1 MSVIPACCDGRV
13 PFVFRD
19 HVDDLRCRETAWL
32 LARRAELVGEQRRLR
47 TEELAVVAV
56 LDERGRAVDAL
67 AADGVSARTAR
78 EVVDTARALESLPEV
93 AAAAHD
99 GRLSDEQ
106 LAPLVQLAEES
117 ADAEWVE
124 RAANTSP
131 VDLRRMVRTQD
142 KPTVEDSRRRQH
154 ARFLRMRWD
163 ESHSMLNIWGALPDL
178 MGAEFEATIN
188 ELVDKLSP
196 ARGQAWDTR
205 AHRGADALL
214 VMSRTARRRKGERG
228 DTCDEHVPTLA
239 PKPVLV
245 VQVPLQGPA
254 TVAGIPLPDARVE
267 QLRAS
272 ATVEL
277 VLVDEADEPV
287 AVGRRFSALSDKI
300 IRSVLLR
307 DGHCRMPGC
316 DIRHGLEIH
325 HLVPRSWGGTDQI
338 SDLAAVCTIAHHHE
352 QLIPHGPLALVG
364 NPNQPD
370 GLRLVRYDQ
379 LSDDEARHYGLPPP
393 PRRSTG

>member
-1 MSVIPACCDGRV
+1 MTLAS
-13 PFVFRD
+13 RD
-19 HVDDLRCRETAWL
+19 RLDELECRDTSWLRAHRS
-32 LARRAELVGEQRRLR
+32 ELVREQRRLHA
-47 TEELAVVAV
+47 EELVVVAI
-56 LDERGRAVDAL
+56 LDRRGALDASMA
-67 AADGVSARTAR
+67 AADGVSAKTAR
-78 EVVDTARALESLPEV
+78 DTLETARRLESLPHI
-93 AAAAHD
+93 AAAAAD

-106 LAPLVQLAEES
+106 LAPLVELADES
-117 ADAEWVE
+117 TDAEWAQ
-124 RAANTSP
+124 RAPNVSP
-131 VDLRRMVRTQD
+131 VDLKRMARTQA
-142 KPTVEDSRRRQH
+142 KPTVEESQRRQQ
-154 ARFLRMRWD
+154 ARSLRMWWD
-163 ESHSMLNIWGALPDL
+163 ESHSMLSVRGELPDL

-196 ARGQAWDTR
+196 VRGQAWDTR

-214 VMSRTARRRKGERG
+214 AMSRTARRRKGDRE
-228 DTCDEHVPTLA
+228 DSCDEHVPTLA

-245 VQVPLQGPA
+245 LQVPLQGPA

-272 ATVEL
+272 ATIEL
-277 VLVDEADEPV
+277 VLVDETGEPV

-316 DIRHGLEIH
+316 DIRHGLQIH
-325 HLVPRSWGGTDQI
+325 HLVPCSWGGTDQI

-379 LSDDEARHYGLPPP
+379 LTDEEARHYGLPPP
-393 PRRSTG
+393 RRSRE